1 MAIAATILK
10 INKVFLIITEF
21 RPTKIIY
28 FADISSKSEND
39 SYFCRQII
47 LNHSLKQIKMKKTF
61 LLIAALLMM
70 GSAAFADGGI
80 DLAIGPKVGF
90 QTASLSY
97 QKADIKAGF
106 SNHFTAGIFGRVT
119 VGRVYVQPEVLYFK
133 TSNVFDAHV
142 IGVEE
147 NENLFNLPTGANVNL
162 TLNQMNLQVPILVGF
177 NVIDLDVVT
186 LRAQV
191 GPTANFVLQSKTLYD
206 QTYTLEGQTAEIAN
220 TTTDEKFNP
229 KNISWGVQAG
239 LGVDVLKRI
248 TLDINYNFGLSKMFD
263 ALNETTLGETF
274 DFSNIDNT
282 KQNMFMVTIGYK
294 FF

>member
-1 MAIAATILK
+1 
-10 INKVFLIITEF
+10 
-21 RPTKIIY
+21 
-28 FADISSKSEND
+28 
-39 SYFCRQII
+39 
-47 LNHSLKQIKMKKTF
+47 MKKTF
-61 LLIAALLMM
+61 LLIAALMM
-70 GSAAFADGGI
+70 LGGAAFAGGGI

-119 VGRVYVQPEVLYFK
+119 IGRVYVQPEVLYFK

-229 KNISWGVQAG
+229 KSISWGVQAG

-263 ALNETTLGETF
+263 ALNETALGETF

-282 KQNMFMVTIGYK
+282 KQNMFMVTVGIK
-294 FF
+294 LL

>member
-1 MAIAATILK
+1 
-10 INKVFLIITEF
+10 
-21 RPTKIIY
+21 
-28 FADISSKSEND
+28 
-39 SYFCRQII
+39 
-47 LNHSLKQIKMKKTF
+47 MKKTF

-70 GSAAFADGGI
+70 GSAAFAGGGI

-106 SNHFTAGIFGRVT
+106 SNHFTAGVFGRVT
-119 VGRVYVQPEVLYFK
+119 VGRLYVQPEVLYFK

-229 KNISWGVQAG
+229 KSISWGLQAG

>member
-1 MAIAATILK
+1 
-10 INKVFLIITEF
+10 
-21 RPTKIIY
+21 
-28 FADISSKSEND
+28 
-39 SYFCRQII
+39 
-47 LNHSLKQIKMKKTF
+47 MKKTF
-61 LLIAALLMM
+61 LLIAALLML
-70 GSAAFADGGI
+70 GGAAFAGGGI

-119 VGRVYVQPEVLYFK
+119 IGRVYVQPEVLYFK

-229 KNISWGVQAG
+229 KSISWGVQAG
-239 LGVDVLKRI
+239 IGVDVLKRI

-282 KQNMFMVTIGYK
+282 KQNMFMVTVGVK
-294 FF
+294 LL

>member
-1 MAIAATILK
+1 
-10 INKVFLIITEF
+10 
-21 RPTKIIY
+21 
-28 FADISSKSEND
+28 
-39 SYFCRQII
+39 
-47 LNHSLKQIKMKKTF
+47 MKKTF

-119 VGRVYVQPEVLYFK
+119 IGRVYVQPEVLYFK